1 MTGFEVPVVQ
11 VGVDH
16 HSASSEVLGTLR
28 RRADELC
35 RWPSP
40 EGVEGVVVLET
51 CHRLELYAEGVG
63 DSAALDSFASWLGDA
78 LARSGVSVTVRSQ
91 KEAARHLLRVAAGL
105 ESAVVGEDQ
114 VLGQVRSAYREA
126 CRRRAPGPVLHR
138 LFHSAFRAGKR
149 VRSETALGSG
159 RRSLAGSAV
168 ALLREELP
176 NLAESTVMVLGAG
189 EMGSLAARRL
199 SDRGTG
205 RLLVCNRS
213 WRRAWELAR
222 EVAAEPVPWSWRYRG
237 LAEADAAVCATGA
250 PKPVVD
256 GQRLADAVRWRRRT
270 LLVVDLAVPANVGEP
285 EEGAGS
291 FRLVGMNELVRRLE
305 AQIDMRHE
313 AVAAAAEV
321 VEQELD
327 RLTQWLRR
335 RRTEGPVRT
344 EVLRRAGS
352 A

>member
-1 MTGFEVPVVQ
+1 MSGGAVPVVQ

-16 HSASSEVLGTLR
+16 RTVAPTVLGGLS
-28 RRADELC
+28 RRADDLTT
-35 RWPSP
+35 WPSP
-40 EGVEGVVVLET
+40 AAVGGVVVLRT

-63 DSAALDSFASWLGDA
+63 EAAVANAFEAWLGDA
-78 LARSGVSVTVRSQ
+78 WPSSGVNVVVRSGEV
-91 KEAARHLLRVAAGL
+91 AARHLLRVSAGL

-138 LFHSAFRAGKR
+138 LFHAAFRAGKR

-159 RRSLAGSAV
+159 GRSLAGCAV
-168 ALLREELP
+168 ALLREQLSDFGER
-176 NLAESTVMVLGAG
+176 TVMVLGAG

-199 SDRGTG
+199 RDRRVG

-213 WRRAWELAR
+213 WLRACMLAR

-250 PKPVVD
+250 PSPVVD
-256 GQRLADAVRWRRRT
+256 ARRLADAVRWRRDP

-285 EEGAGS
+285 EEEAS
-291 FRLVGMNELVRRLE
+291 KVRVITMDEMVRRLE
-305 AQIDMRHE
+305 IQEDRRLE
-313 AVAAAAEV
+313 AVAAAEHV
-321 VEQELD
+321 VELELD
-327 RLTQWLRR
+327 RWTDWLRGR
-335 RRTEGPVRT
+335 GADGAGSL
-344 EVLRRAGS
+344 EVLSRAGS